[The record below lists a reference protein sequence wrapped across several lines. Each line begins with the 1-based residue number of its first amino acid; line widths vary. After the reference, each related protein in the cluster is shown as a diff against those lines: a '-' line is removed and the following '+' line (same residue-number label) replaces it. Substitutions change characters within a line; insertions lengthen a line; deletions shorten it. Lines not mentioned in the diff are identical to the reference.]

1 MVARC
6 NCGLVWNISVKAEIP
21 KEGYEC
27 PKCEA
32 KRKRAL
38 VEPKPIVE
46 PKKNKK
52 KSEGRTSNVLLRNR
66 ERFSISNNC

>member
-6 NCGLVWNISVKAEIP
+6 KTCKLPWNVSVKADLTE
-21 KEGYEC
+21 EYEC

-32 KRKRAL
+32 KRKRVL
-38 VEPKPIVE
+38 VEPKPIVK

-66 ERFSISNNC
+66 ERFSISNS

>member
-6 NCGLVWNISVKAEIP
+6 KTCKLPWNVSVKTELT
-21 KEGYEC
+21 EGYEC

-38 VEPKPIVE
+38 VEPKPIVK
-46 PKKNKK
+46 PKKNNK

-66 ERFSISNNC
+66 ERFSISNS

>member
-6 NCGLVWNISVKAEIP
+6 KTCKLPCNVSVKADLT
-21 KEGYEC
+21 EGYEC

-38 VEPKPIVE
+38 VEPKPIVK
-46 PKKNKK
+46 PKKKK
-52 KSEGRTSNVLLRNR
+52 KSEGRISSVLLRNR
-66 ERFSISNNC
+66 SKFSISNNC

>member
-6 NCGLVWNISVKAEIP
+6 KTCKLPWNVSVKADLSE
-21 KEGYEC
+21 EYEC

-38 VEPKPIVE
+38 VEPKPIVK
-46 PKKNKK
+46 PKKRDKRKNRNKFSK
-52 KSEGRTSNVLLRNR
+52 VLMNNKQK
-66 ERFSISNNC
+66 FSL